1 MNTKAK
7 YLEHELMDNDKI
19 IIHLGNNS
27 YKVKRLTNWVSGK
40 LSKLILK
47 GELSLSDDK
56 KQTLISFDNN
66 RSLVP
71 KCLSIAILG
80 SWWKVLLFHWVYWR
94 ILNLKYSQSDYKDA
108 ILKVIDFS
116 DIRFFFLNM
125 ASLQGLVEYE
135 EKMTNQTTKSIIQN
149 QKSDLPMT

>member
-7 YLEHELMDNDKI
+7 YLEQELMDNDKI

-47 GELSLSDDK
+47 GELLLSDDK

-66 RSLVP
+66 RSLAP

-80 SWWKVLLFHWVYWR
+80 SWWKVLLFHWIYWR
-94 ILNLKYSQSDYKDA
+94 FLSMRYSQYDYKDA

-135 EKMTNQTTKSIIQN
+135 EKMTNQTTKNIIQN
-149 QKSDLPMT
+149 QKSDQ